1 MTDLSKLLPDP
12 YPQRRILRGEEV
24 YRMLGV
30 DASTIYRWRRA
41 GKFPKPMRL
50 GGNSIGWLE
59 QEIID
64 WLANR
69 PRV

>member
-1 MTDLSKLLPDP
+1 MTKDNGPDDP
-12 YPQRRILRGEEV
+12 PRILRGEEV

-30 DASTIYRWRRA
+30 DESTVYRWRRA
-41 GKFPKPMRL
+41 GKFPQPVRL
-50 GGNSIGWLE
+50 GRNSIGWPE
-59 QEIID
+59 SEIRD